1 MKINT
6 ISTISVRIRFVYTLG
21 KSHCDKGRGYNN
33 CLIAKLL
40 NIFANVEKKR
50 KERREL
56 GSHASNKVGM
66 EAYEVVSS
74 NRDVGKVEKITET
87 YNNKNKFNI

>member
-1 MKINT
+1 
-6 ISTISVRIRFVYTLG
+6 
-21 KSHCDKGRGYNN
+21 
-33 CLIAKLL
+33 
-40 NIFANVEKKR
+40 VEKKR

-74 NRDVGKVEKITET
+74 NRDV
-87 YNNKNKFNI
+87 